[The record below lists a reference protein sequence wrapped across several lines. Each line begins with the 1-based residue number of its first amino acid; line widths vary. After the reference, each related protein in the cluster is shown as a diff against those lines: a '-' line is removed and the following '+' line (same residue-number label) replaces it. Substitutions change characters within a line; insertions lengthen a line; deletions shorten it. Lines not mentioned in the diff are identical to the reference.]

1 MTFLRD
7 TPGFTF
13 ILEHETLKRGFA
25 QALTPPECSQRF
37 LQLSMLG
44 PSTTVPVLIIITHH
58 SDDLVN
64 RLVFQEVSI
73 LSLYEELLPK

>member
-7 TPGFTF
+7 TMGFTF

-25 QALTPPECSQRF
+25 QAPRPPQCSQRS

-58 SDDLVN
+58 SDDL
-64 RLVFQEVSI
+64 LVRSNSI
-73 LSLYEELLPK
+73 RPLLSLSFMD